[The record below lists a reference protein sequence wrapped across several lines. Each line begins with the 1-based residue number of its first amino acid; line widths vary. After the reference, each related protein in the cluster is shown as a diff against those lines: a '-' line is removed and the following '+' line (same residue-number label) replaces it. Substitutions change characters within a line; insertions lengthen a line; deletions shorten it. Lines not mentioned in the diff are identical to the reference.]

1 MKLKEIEAKIKEI
14 DLKYKKN
21 LIKYAEGKME
31 REEFMRL
38 ERKLIKELVKLK
50 EKKIELVNAK
60 EFVEFVEKN
69 NLSKKEDVL
78 KAVKLFLKIPLKH
91 RKFVLEYCGF
101 DAWKKE
107 NTNDWEKKAYK
118 ALKILCRQKNI
129 DLSKEEKAKLV
140 DEICRRFGISAF
152 TLRKNI
158 DKIKIDVRDDAEDFL
173 SEWYEMVTS

>member
-1 MKLKEIEAKIKEI
+1 MKLKEVETKIKEI

-31 REEFMRL
+31 REEFMKL

-60 EFVEFVEKN
+60 EFVDFVEKN
-69 NLSKKEDVL
+69 NLSKKEDAL
-78 KAVKLFLKIPLKH
+78 KAVKLFLKIPLRH
-91 RKFVLEYCGF
+91 RKFVLEYCGIER
-101 DAWKKE
+101 E
-107 NTNDWEKKAYK
+107 NKAYK
-118 ALKILCRQKNI
+118 PLKILCRQKNI

-158 DKIKIDVRDDAEDFL
+158 DKIKIDLKDDAEDFL
-173 SEWYEMVTS
+173 SEWYEIVTS